1 MAHRLLREWKASDPL
16 RAGVKRAFARFSVF
30 SSSPMGASGMTPGV
44 GVLSDEGARRH
55 FHTRPIDR
63 VPRAWIVSVI
73 LLAAV
78 YIATCGVP
86 RLFDQIDGQYA
97 GAAREMMN
105 RGDWLVP
112 TQNGVP
118 RLQKPPLVYW
128 CEILSF
134 NLFGTNEFA
143 ARLPVALAAVA
154 WFAATGLV
162 ARRVVGTSSAG
173 VAAAMALAAF
183 AGTFFFG
190 HLVMPEP
197 FIGCFVT
204 LAFWALLG
212 AVQEQPSETARLD
225 RWLLAAWFFIAL
237 GALAKGLHALVF
249 PLVAISVTAGVKP
262 SVRPVWRR
270 FILKPHGWIL
280 FFVLLV
286 PWYAVIERRY
296 PGFLG
301 DHFFNEQLG
310 PALSRRWP
318 PDSDRVPLSIFWL
331 QHLVLFFPMTLLF
344 PAAFWSAYRAYKS
357 ERKWPDA
364 EPLLLLFWFLANA
377 LGISFANVQDYYL
390 MAAWPPVAVGIAWAI
405 SKRKISLKWPA
416 LVLVSFGG
424 LGLLTAFALAI
435 WRSHQSDELLGG
447 GAPTPVNQDTIMIVF
462 QNLPPSA
469 WTKIIPLLCATSGAA
484 LAAGVLVFV
493 FDRRGKSHL
502 GFAGFAL
509 FMATIFLL
517 STRGLAIVQDQFSS
531 AKIAETINRIAES
544 CSTVVVQGDSNEK
557 TSLFFYLHQNIY
569 WVDGHPDLEFATRR
583 LDIGRNHY
591 LDRATVA
598 EKWRGP
604 EQLFLIVQKSAVED
618 WRTFLNMKDR
628 AHVVACVSGAQAILA
643 NH

>member
-1 MAHRLLREWKASDPL
+1 MIQ
-16 RAGVKRAFARFSVF
+16 GGSVD
-30 SSSPMGASGMTPGV
+30 
-44 GVLSDEGARRH
+44 VLSDEGVRQR
-55 FHTRPIDR
+55 FHPRPIDR

-73 LLAAV
+73 LLVVV

-97 GAAREMMN
+97 GAAREMMD

-112 TQNGVP
+112 TQDGVP

-517 STRGLAIVQDQFSS
+517 STRGLAIVQDQSSS

-544 CSTVVVQGDSNEK
+544 GSTVVVQGDSNEK
-557 TSLFFYLHQNIY
+557 TTLFFYLHQNIY

-628 AHVVACVSGAQAILA
+628 AHVVACVSGAQALLA